1 MTTTVSVVGNT
12 TTVVQLAQRTSL
24 QIQQLRQNTVVNAGP
39 GVQGPP
45 GLDGAAAASFDFAQ
59 ATPASPW
66 VITHMLGKKPII
78 DIRSAGGVEMIGEV
92 VHVSDS
98 QTNVYFITPQ
108 AGTARL
114 I

>member
-1 MTTTVSVVGNT
+1 MTTTVNVIGNT
-12 TTVVQLAQRTSL
+12 TTVVQLSPRTSL
-24 QIQQLRQNTVVNAGP
+24 QVQQLRQNTVVNAGP

-45 GLDGAAAASFDFAQ
+45 GLDGAAAASFDFVQ
-59 ATPASPW
+59 PTPASPW
-66 VITHMLGKKPII
+66 VITHMLGKKPIV

-92 VHVSDS
+92 VHISDN
-98 QTNVYFITPQ
+98 QTNVYFITTQ

>member
-12 TTVVQLAQRTSL
+12 TTVIQLAQRTSL

-45 GLDGAAAASFDFAQ
+45 GLDGAAASFDFTQ
-59 ATPASPW
+59 PTPASPW

-92 VHVSDS
+92 VHVSDN

>member
-12 TTVVQLAQRTSL
+12 TTVIQLAQRTSL

-45 GLDGAAAASFDFAQ
+45 GLDGAAAASFDFTQ

-92 VHVSDS
+92 VHVSDN